1 MIRKGRGGDIVEKQM
16 LLIMGMIGGLLLL
29 IACAVKG
36 EMEGLLDGIL
46 RGLIGSVGIHLC
58 NFGLGIWGISV
69 GIGINAVTFLTCAI
83 LGIPGFLGLYALGFY
98 HLL

>member
-1 MIRKGRGGDIVEKQM
+1 MEKQM
-16 LLIMGMIGGLLLL
+16 VLIMGMIGGLLLL

-46 RGLIGSVGIHLC
+46 KGLLGSAGIHLL
-58 NFGLGIWGISV
+58 NFCLGIWGISL

-83 LGIPGFLGLYALGFY
+83 LGIPGFLGLYALGIY
-98 HLL
+98 QVL